1 MAFSYSDKN
10 FTVIGNL
17 CFVHIQLDGTKTI
30 FDIPPAIS
38 DRILFGGIACD
49 YTYYTFNTTTS
60 SRAIANL
67 TPNTGFAKI
76 KHGKIICSEAGDN
89 FSFGYL
95 SFYFP
100 IDSNK

>member
-10 FTVIGNL
+10 FTVVGNL

-38 DRILFGGIACD
+38 DRILFEDIYCD
-49 YTYYTFNTTTS
+49 YTYYTAIS
-60 SRAIANL
+60 SGGHGHA

-76 KHGKIICSEAGDN
+76 IDGKIICSNAGDD
-89 FSFGYL
+89 FLYGYL

>member
-17 CFVHIQLDGTKTI
+17 CFVHIDVKNKN
-30 FDIPPAIS
+30 A
-38 DRILFGGIACD
+38 
-49 YTYYTFNTTTS
+49 TYYIPD
-60 SRAIANL
+60 AIADRML
-67 TPNTGFAKI
+67 I
-76 KHGKIICSEAGDN
+76 KRFVCQYMSYGDDVIEIANVVVKGYIIHCQSNYDN
-89 FSFGYL
+89 GYL

>member
-17 CFVHIQLDGTKTI
+17 CFVHIPLDGIETI

-38 DRILFGGIACD
+38 YRILFENIVCD
-49 YTYYTFNTTTS
+49 YTYYTSN
-60 SRAIANL
+60 SRAVHGHS

-76 KHGKIICSEAGDN
+76 RDGKIICSDVGDG
-89 FSFGYL
+89 FLYGYL
-95 SFYFP
+95 SSFFP

>member
-17 CFVHIQLDGTKTI
+17 CFVHILLDGTKTS

-38 DRILFGGIACD
+38 DRIIYKQMAYIYPYIPKGETSGTVAGIAD
-49 YTYYTFNTTTS
+49 IGLF
-60 SRAIANL
+60 RIAD
-67 TPNTGFAKI
+67 GE
-76 KHGKIICSEAGDN
+76 IILSGVGT
-89 FSFGYL
+89 GYL
-95 SFYFP
+95 SFCFP

>member
-1 MAFSYSDKN
+1 MAFSYSDNN

-17 CFVHIQLDGTKTI
+17 CFVHIVLDGIETI

-38 DRILFGGIACD
+38 DRILFEDIVCD
-49 YTYYTFNTTTS
+49 YTYYTSIS
-60 SRAIANL
+60 SGSGHGHA

-76 KHGKIICSEAGDN
+76 RDGKIICSDVGDG
-89 FSFGYL
+89 FLYGYL
-95 SFYFP
+95 SFFFP